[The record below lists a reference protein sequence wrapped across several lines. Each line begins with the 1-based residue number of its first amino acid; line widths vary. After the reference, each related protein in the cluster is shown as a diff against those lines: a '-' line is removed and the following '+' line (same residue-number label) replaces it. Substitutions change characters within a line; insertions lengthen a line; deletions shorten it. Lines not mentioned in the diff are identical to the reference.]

1 MVVNFGLIG
10 AGSSAKNIANAIK
23 QMNSCKILAVYAVAG
38 SEELAKEAEI
48 LTIAKSVD
56 ELLNRSDID
65 SVIIS
70 TPHYLHY
77 ELTLQAL
84 KKGKNVLCEKPLA
97 ISIEQAEEMVKTAKE
112 QNKILGTFYQ
122 NRFLDASI
130 KAKELIKNNELGTI
144 LQGKVNVLWNRDPE
158 YYEQSNWRGK
168 WATEGGGSLI
178 NQASHSIDLVS
189 WLLGEIDTVFGFWDH
204 KVHKIEVDDN
214 ACAIV
219 KFKTGTYATI
229 ATSTCAKPGYPA
241 EVSIIGSKGSISI
254 DGNVLKHIKETGEVE
269 TYDFDKGQVASFNDP
284 KVFSLKS
291 HTRLIQSFVDAVE
304 KGEQPPVSGEEG
316 IRSLRIIEGIY
327 KSNGAKIIKY

>member
-1 MVVNFGLIG
+1 MVVKIGLIG
-10 AGSSAKNIANAIK
+10 AGSSATNIANAIK
-23 QMNSCKILAVYAVAG
+23 QMDSCKIVAVYAVSG
-38 SEELAKEAEI
+38 SEQLAKEAGI
-48 LTIAKSVD
+48 PLIVNSID
-56 ELLNRSDID
+56 ELLNNQEIS

-77 ELTLQAL
+77 ELTLMAL

-97 ISIEQAEEMVKTAKE
+97 ISIEQAGEMVKTAKE
-112 QNKILGTFYQ
+112 NKKILGVFYQ

-130 KAKELIKNNELGTI
+130 KAKEIIQSGDLGVV
-144 LQGKVNVLWNRDPE
+144 LQGRVNVIWNRDIE
-158 YYEQSNWRGK
+158 YYEKSNWRGK

-178 NQASHSIDLVS
+178 NQASHSIDLLS
-189 WLLGEIDTVFGFWDH
+189 WLMGEIDTVFGFWDH

-219 KFKTGTYATI
+219 KFKNGSYATI

-241 EVSIIGSKGSISI
+241 EVSIFGSKGSISI
-254 DGNVLKHIKETGEVE
+254 DGNVLKHVLESGEVKI
-269 TYDFDKGQVASFNDP
+269 YDFDKGQVASFNDP

-291 HTRLIQSFVDAVE
+291 HSRLIHSFIEAVQ

-316 IRSLRIIEGIY
+316 MRSLRIIEGIY
-327 KSNGAKIIKY
+327 KSNGTKIIKY